1 MWEGSGSP
9 VYTQHLSG
17 SRAGP
22 GTPLHKRS
30 VGPSFSSARVVG
42 WGECRGRRKGTESSF
57 HCQKGKCGVSEG
69 RGTVGLLTA
78 GGSLGEIELFALRRA
93 FSSDRVSAGETFT
106 KNPRQ

>member
-1 MWEGSGSP
+1 MSAGGGGK
-9 VYTQHLSG
+9 VL
-17 SRAGP
+17 RAA
-22 GTPLHKRS
+22 
-30 VGPSFSSARVVG
+30 V
-42 WGECRGRRKGTESSF
+42 F

-69 RGTVGLLTA
+69 RGIVGLLTA